1 MKKRLLLISLIV
13 ALILAMTACGTS
25 TQTDVTTPD
34 VEELPQ
40 AILEISNG
48 DQVVDLTFEK
58 IKELPA
64 VEGYAGIM
72 SSTGKITAP
81 TMFKGVALT
90 TLLELVDGI
99 DESKSLEVTAVDGYS
114 MTMSMDQVVNGSF
127 ITYDAGTGDEIEPLA
142 PMTAILAYEM
152 DGNLL
157 DEVQDGNLRMV
168 MVSESNLQVVDGHWS
183 IKWVNRLKVKEA
195 FVDWE
200 LELVGA
206 INETMQRADFESG
219 AGERCHGF
227 TYVDNKNQT
236 WTGIPL
242 WLLVGRVDDEDVH
255 SDGAYNDDLA
265 DAGYDID
272 VVAIDGY
279 TVTFNSKD
287 ITRDDGIIVAYLVN
301 GNPLNTE
308 DFPLRLVGENL
319 TGKQQVGAIAS
330 IVLRLGESTA
340 AEVSTEAEVDEG
352 AEEVEMVSY
361 EVPADKEVKVTGLV
375 ESELTLTSEDLA
387 EMEAES
393 VAIEHPKQGWIG
405 IIGIPLEKIFD
416 LVTVKSDAKVVVL
429 VASDGYQVELPLAD
443 VLECE
448 DCYLGWDEE
457 LIRTYMPGFE
467 SSAFVKDLVEI
478 QFK

>member
-1 MKKRLLLISLIV
+1 M
-13 ALILAMTACGTS
+13 
-25 TQTDVTTPD
+25 
-34 VEELPQ
+34 
-40 AILEISNG
+40 
-48 DQVVDLTFEK
+48 
-58 IKELPA
+58 
-64 VEGYAGIM
+64 
-72 SSTGKITAP
+72 
-81 TMFKGVALT
+81 
-90 TLLELVDGI
+90 
-99 DESKSLEVTAVDGYS
+99 
-114 MTMSMDQVVNGSF
+114 
-127 ITYDAGTGDEIEPLA
+127 
-142 PMTAILAYEM
+142 
-152 DGNLL
+152 
-157 DEVQDGNLRMV
+157 
-168 MVSESNLQVVDGHWS
+168 
-183 IKWVNRLKVKEA
+183 NRLKVKEA

-242 WLLVGRVDDEDVH
+242 WLLVGRIDDEDVH

-301 GNPLNTE
+301 GNPLTSE
-308 DFPLRLVGENL
+308 DFPPLRLVGENL
-319 TGKQQVGAIAS
+319 TGKQQIGAIAS

-352 AEEVEMVSY
+352 AEEVEMVSF

-393 VAIEHPKQGWIG
+393 VAIEHPKQVG
-405 IIGIPLEKIFD
+405 
-416 LVTVKSDAKVVVL
+416 SA
-429 VASDGYQVELPLAD
+429 
-443 VLECE
+443 
-448 DCYLGWDEE
+448 
-457 LIRTYMPGFE
+457 
-467 SSAFVKDLVEI
+467 SSASRWKRSLTWSLSNPTP
-478 QFK
+478 KS